1 MLEATSAFTDARIV
15 NSVNMNHQVITFGE
29 FSKYIQEGKIVSVKE
44 FLQRQLL
51 KEEWKK
57 DNWKAA
63 RDYIASVWKGTHGL
77 DGFSVVPIELV
88 IQKLKDDFESTSN
101 AAYSDALE
109 LLNLMKEDGAVFLS
123 LDGQSRGFLAMLP
136 YVKGDIKGLGTA
148 SDSIMLEV
156 DGRPNNRI
164 LKKSKYLDLPKQ
176 VKQIIDSRLIN
187 LTIVNDFYQF
197 SDIIDTLVNKQKGWS
212 WVRFQIVKQQNR
224 FNKYVVGMIE
234 IFNQKL
240 GKTFTE
246 LWKSRVTKVKNDFK
260 FNRDG
265 HQNFAITMST
275 LFNDGQ
281 WLSNITTKL
290 TSVETPIRS
299 TFEKVFKYSNEFLT
313 HNKNQIYIS
322 ELINWNVFRWVLD
335 GGNKSTDFYK
345 ELGFTQQYSIKSVK
359 KLMALFVKHHIKIKG
374 SQTKPHPLSW
384 VEINGKWERI
394 DQGYS
399 HALEN
404 QSTRSIKSRMI
415 SFLSSFP
422 FDEAVESGII
432 QLSGSMPSTQDV
444 ANDNNFS
451 DLNGKELD
459 VLDLSKYDRSHG
471 ESKVNGGSNLLTNLV
486 MEESG
491 PNRARGSKNI

>member
-1 MLEATSAFTDARIV
+1 M
-15 NSVNMNHQVITFGE
+15 
-29 FSKYIQEGKIVSVKE
+29 
-44 FLQRQLL
+44 
-51 KEEWKK
+51 
-57 DNWKAA
+57 
-63 RDYIASVWKGTHGL
+63 
-77 DGFSVVPIELV
+77 
-88 IQKLKDDFESTSN
+88 
-101 AAYSDALE
+101 
-109 LLNLMKEDGAVFLS
+109 
-123 LDGQSRGFLAMLP
+123 
-136 YVKGDIKGLGTA
+136 
-148 SDSIMLEV
+148 
-156 DGRPNNRI
+156 
-164 LKKSKYLDLPKQ
+164 
-176 VKQIIDSRLIN
+176 IN

-212 WVRFQIVKQQNR
+212 WVKFQIVKQQNR

-234 IFNQKL
+234 IFNDKL
-240 GKTFTE
+240 GKAFTS
-246 LWKSRVTKVKNDFK
+246 LWQSRVTKVKNDFK

-290 TSVETPIRS
+290 TSVEKPIKS

-345 ELGFTQQYSIKSVK
+345 ELGFTQQYTIKNVK
-359 KLMALFVKHHIKIKG
+359 KLMVLFVKHHIKIKG
-374 SQTKPHPLSW
+374 SQNKPHPLSW
-384 VEINGKWERI
+384 VDINGKWERI

-404 QSTRSIKSRMI
+404 QSTKSIKSRMM
-415 SFLSSFP
+415 SFLSSFS

-432 QLSGSMPSTQDV
+432 ELSGSMPTTQDV
-444 ANDNNFS
+444 ANDNDFS

-459 VLDLSKYDRSHG
+459 VLDLSKYDRSHV
-471 ESKVNGGSNLLTNLV
+471 ESKDNGGSNLLTNLV

>member
-1 MLEATSAFTDARIV
+1 MLENSTAFTDARIT
-15 NSVNMNHQVITFGE
+15 NSVNMKHQIIPFGE
-29 FSKYIQEGKIVSVKE
+29 FSKLIQQGKIVSVKE

-57 DNWKAA
+57 DNYKAA

-88 IQKLKDDFESTSN
+88 IQKLKEDFKATSN
-101 AAYSDALE
+101 EAYSDALE
-109 LLNLMKEDGAVFLS
+109 LLNLMKDDGAVFLS
-123 LDGQSRGFLAMLP
+123 LDGQSRGFLAILP
-136 YVKGDIKGLGTA
+136 YIKGDIKGLGNS

-156 DGRPNNRI
+156 DGKSDNLI
-164 LKKSKYLDLPKQ
+164 LKNSKYLDLPKS
-176 VKQIIDSRLIN
+176 VKEIIDSRFIN
-187 LTIVNDFYQF
+187 LTIVTDFYKF

-212 WVRFQIVKQQNR
+212 WVKFQIVKQQNR
-224 FNKYVVGMIE
+224 FNKYVVGMID

-240 GKTFTE
+240 GKKFTE
-246 LWKSRVTKVKNDFK
+246 LWQKRVTKVKNDFK

-290 TSVETPIRS
+290 TSVEKPIKS
-299 TFEKVFKYSNEFLT
+299 TFEKVFKYSNEYLT

-335 GGNKSTDFYK
+335 GGNKSTDFYTG
-345 ELGFTQQYSIKSVK
+345 LGFTQQYSIKSVK
-359 KLMALFVKHHIKIKG
+359 KLMELFIKHHIKIKG
-374 SQTKPHPLSW
+374 SQLKPHPLSW

-404 QSTRSIKSRMI
+404 QSTKSIKSRME

-422 FDEAVESGII
+422 FDEAVKKGII
-432 QLSGSMPSTQDV
+432 ELSGSMPSTEDV
-444 ANDNNFS
+444 ANDNDFL
-451 DLNGKELD
+451 DLDGKELD
-459 VLDLSKYDRSHG
+459 VLDLGKYDRSHE
-471 ESKVNGGSNLLTNLV
+471 ESKHNGGSNLLQNLV